1 MTGPTSGLGL
11 AMAERITCDSRFQP
25 IFLCRNETRREDL
38 RARLGDE
45 KARYLVCDFAT
56 LSGVRT
62 AATRLCSW
70 LRSEEIAPL
79 GAVVLN
85 AAVHPGAVSGRTAEG
100 LDATLVTNL
109 IGPHLLV
116 ALLSPHVG
124 QHTALNLVFVG
135 SGANSRRRWW
145 TGLPATVE
153 PSAETMFEAGGLP
166 GPQAYAVSKRAT
178 VRLCRAYTARMPER
192 TAILSYDPGIMA
204 GTEIAR
210 NMPRISRWVV
220 RKLFPLLTGVDGFST
235 PQRSAD
241 WLCDMLARG
250 ALPVG
255 MSYAKVDGFSPTPSI
270 ALDDRAAEDLF
281 DAINAVA
288 GVTETSTAEWWW
300 DSRDDH
306 LGE

>member
-1 MTGPTSGLGL
+1 
-11 AMAERITCDSRFQP
+11 MAERIAHDARFQP
-25 IFLCRNETRREDL
+25 IFLCRNEARQDEL

-45 KARYLVCDFAT
+45 NARYLVCDFAN

-62 AATRLCSW
+62 AAARLSSW
-70 LRSEEIAPL
+70 LLSDEIAPL

-124 QHTALNLVFVG
+124 QHTELTLVFVG
-135 SGANSRRRWW
+135 SGANRRRRWW

-153 PSAETMFEAGGLP
+153 PSAETMFEAGALP
-166 GPQAYAVSKRAT
+166 GPHAYAVSKRAT

-192 TAILSYDPGIMA
+192 TAIVSYDPGIMA

-210 NMPRISRWVV
+210 NMPRISRWAV

-241 WLCDMLARG
+241 WLCDMLARR

-255 MSYAKVDGFSPTPSI
+255 MSYAKVDEFSPAPSVTP
-270 ALDDRAAEDLF
+270 DDRAVEDLF
-281 DAINAVA
+281 DAINVVA
-288 GVTETSTAEWWW
+288 GVTEGSTAEWWW
-300 DSRDDH
+300 NRSGDRP
-306 LGE
+306 GA